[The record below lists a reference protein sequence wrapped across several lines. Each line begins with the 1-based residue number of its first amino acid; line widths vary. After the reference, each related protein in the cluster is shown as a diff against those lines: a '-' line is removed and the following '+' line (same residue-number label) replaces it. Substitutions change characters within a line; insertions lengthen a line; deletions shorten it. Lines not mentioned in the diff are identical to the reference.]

1 MTSPDRPPRVGLP
14 TVDVLIAVCVVFISV
29 ASLWV
34 AVRSSQIQQKTLAAS
49 VWPYLEIGTS
59 DTTDTGGRIILFTI
73 KNQGVGPALV
83 RWITLSYHGKIFG
96 DSRSLLQACCSFTGP
111 VITTTIHGRVIA
123 AREAVDFVKILPSSM
138 TAAQFARL
146 DRAAA
151 ETEHRACY
159 CSVLDEC
166 WILGSSKKGPF
177 PVRSCGAAPIAE
189 DRI

>member
-1 MTSPDRPPRVGLP
+1 MMTPDKPPQIGLP
-14 TVDVLIAVCVVFISV
+14 RIDALIAVCVVLISV

-49 VWPYLEIGTS
+49 VWPYLEMGTS
-59 DTTDTGGRIILFTI
+59 DTTDNGGRIILFTI

-83 RWITLSYHGKIFG
+83 HWITLSYRGRVFG
-96 DSRSLLQACCSFTGP
+96 DPRLLLRTCCGFTKT

-123 AREAVDFVKILPSSM
+123 AREAVDFIKILPSSM
-138 TAAQFARL
+138 SAQQYLRL

-151 ETEHRACY
+151 EIEHRACY

-166 WILGSSKKGPF
+166 WMLGARKSGPA
-177 PVRSCGAAPIAE
+177 PVRSCGPSPIAD
-189 DRI
+189 DRL